1 MADKN
6 FTIGIT
12 ATDKASAVF
21 KKLNANAAKAVR
33 PAADLEKKF
42 KAQRSELAEIS
53 KGLDRAAKS
62 MGGLA
67 KIGESFGLRVPMLGG
82 LSGGL
87 AVGAG
92 VQAFASMMRETS
104 AKATGVMRF
113 TSQHGV
119 SGRSV
124 QRLTAAAQRQG
135 LDGTSAQGVL
145 GQFGGTL
152 EDVLAGRNSE
162 AAMLLRRVGVDVH
175 RNKDGTPDTARAF
188 EDLAD
193 AIRRQPNPEAA
204 GVLASR
210 LGVTELLPLLQ
221 LGSKAI
227 RQYGDEAERAGQILS
242 DEGVKSLEAYARS
255 LDRLQKALDG
265 VKIRWTTGNAP
276 WMTGAMDWVSEHME
290 HRRTWAQILGVPED
304 EGASGTP
311 AVSASRRSSGVITG
325 SWGGIRGNNPG
336 NLRSAPGVRSVGGF
350 AQFSNPMA
358 GLQAMAAQ
366 IGRYG
371 AGGINTVGGI
381 VSKYAPPSENNTA
394 AYIADVTKR
403 TGFAAGQRLNLRDP
417 AVMAPLLSAMVGHE
431 QGSQPFGAAD
441 YRRAAETALQIEVV
455 VRDEKT
461 HVNVKSS
468 DGRSVPARVA
478 YAMPGSGVR

>member
-42 KAQRSELAEIS
+42 KGQRSELAEIS

-67 KIGESFGLRVPMLGG
+67 KVGESFGLRLPMLGG

-119 SGRSV
+119 SGRAI

-152 EDVLAGRNSE
+152 EDVVAGRNSE

-227 RQYGDEAERAGQILS
+227 REYGDEAERAGQILS

-255 LDRLQKALDG
+255 LDRLQKAVDG
-265 VKIRWTTGNAP
+265 VKNRWTTGNAP
-276 WMTGAMDWVSEHME
+276 WMAGAMDWLSEHME

-304 EGASGTP
+304 GASSAP
-311 AVSASRRSSGVITG
+311 PVSASRRSSGFIAG
-325 SWGGIRGNNPG
+325 MRGNNPG
-336 NLRSAPGVRSVGGF
+336 NLRSAPGVASVGGF
-350 AQFSNPMA
+350 AQFASPTD
-358 GLQAMAAQ
+358 GLNAMAAQ
-366 IGRYG
+366 IFRYG
-371 AGGINTVGGI
+371 NRDGLRTISGI
-381 VSKYAPPSENNTA
+381 VSKYAPSTENDTNS
-394 AYIADVTKR
+394 YINDVARR
-403 TGFAAGQRLNLRDP
+403 TGFNPNARLNLNDP
-417 AVMAPLLSAMVGHE
+417 NVMAPLLSAMVAHE
-431 QGSQPFGAAD
+431 QGSQPFGAGD
-441 YRRAAETALQIEVV
+441 YRRAAESALRIEVV

-468 DGRSVPARVA
+468 DGRNVPARVA